1 MTKDVAMPINL
12 YALNVYLWFLRSQ
25 SYATPWILETHNQV
39 LALYPFSVLPSSPQ
53 AWPLP
58 SRLPGEIG
66 ITSSLSV
73 PPQACP
79 GETMNSTRGRSW
91 LPLGASIFINEAM
104 ILKYQSTGH
113 LHSGFPQGD
122 QKGAELPLPLGLE
135 TCHHC
140 PSFCQRSDFCII
152 QTVMWTVSP
161 SCWGCLRIEQWNHWF
176 IWKIPQEIGYTAHWW
191 LQAGRGWVTP
201 ILPNSSPLD
210 LY

>member
-1 MTKDVAMPINL
+1 MTFFDKRCSHANKFVCIKCLSLISQKPVL
-12 YALNVYLWFLRSQ
+12 CHTLNSRDTQ
-25 SYATPWILETHNQV
+25 
-39 LALYPFSVLPSSPQ
+39 PSSGSLPILCASFQ
-53 AWPLP
+53 PTGLTTAFPLAWWDWYHQLFISPTPGLP
-58 SRLPGEIG
+58 WWDNEFNQGQELA
-66 ITSSLSV
+66 TSGSFYIHKWS
-73 PPQACP
+73 
-79 GETMNSTRGRSW
+79 ND
-91 LPLGASIFINEAM
+91 I
-104 ILKYQSTGH
+104 

-122 QKGAELPLPLGLE
+122 QIGAELHLPLGLE